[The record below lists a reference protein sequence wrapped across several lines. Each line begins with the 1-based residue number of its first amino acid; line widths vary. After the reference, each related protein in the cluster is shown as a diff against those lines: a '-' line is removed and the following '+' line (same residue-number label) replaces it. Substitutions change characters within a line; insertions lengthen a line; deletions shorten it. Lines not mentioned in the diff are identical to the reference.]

1 MSTTVADV
9 RWLIV
14 VLGLVVVATACSS
27 SSSSSSSSSEPGTSP
42 APSASPPVVDFSA
55 TVTPGAEE
63 IVVRWSLTNR
73 SGDELLVPN
82 LVPDS
87 AGRFSSTANTVY
99 VVPGTDADVEL
110 VKKAF
115 EASGDAGDS
124 LPSVGFTRL
133 ADGAV
138 VEEVVRVPLPL
149 SGYSPDGGASVPP
162 DATSVVFCVGVVS
175 PPFIASMG
183 FNEHDGIETMNHGVA
198 ATQQHV
204 FCSEPAEL

>member
-1 MSTTVADV
+1 MADV

-14 VLGLVVVATACSS
+14 VLGLVLVATACN
-27 SSSSSSSSSEPGTSP
+27 SSSEPGTPSPNPPPSPTIP
-42 APSASPPVVDFSA
+42 APDVDFAA
-55 TVTPGAEE
+55 TVTPGADEV
-63 IVVRWSLTNR
+63 VVRWSLTNR
-73 SGDELLVPN
+73 SGNELLVPN

-87 AGRFSSTANTVY
+87 SGRFSTTANTVY
-99 VVPGTDADVEL
+99 VVPGTDADVEIAKR
-110 VKKAF
+110 VF

-133 ADGAV
+133 ADGAA

-149 SGYSPDGGASVPP
+149 SGYSPSRGASVPP

-175 PPFIASMG
+175 PPFIPSMG
-183 FNEHDGIETMNHGVA
+183 FNEQDGIETMNHGVA

-204 FCSEPAEL
+204 FCSEPADLG